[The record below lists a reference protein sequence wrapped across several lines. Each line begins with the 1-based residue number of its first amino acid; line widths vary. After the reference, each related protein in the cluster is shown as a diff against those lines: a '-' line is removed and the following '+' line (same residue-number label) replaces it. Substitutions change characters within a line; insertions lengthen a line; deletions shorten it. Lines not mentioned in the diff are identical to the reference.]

1 VVVSE
6 LRPGSA
12 LGGGVAPGVLAGAA
26 AAVGVAYA
34 AVSAY
39 WALGGQA
46 LLSTLGQPFER
57 WGHSGT
63 TAASVALWAVV
74 VVKVAAAALPAVSLR
89 WAPGRGWR
97 RWARAL
103 AWIAGCILIAYGL
116 VVSAGD
122 WLSESGAIGA
132 AGAKNH
138 RALAWHAFCWDPWF
152 LLWGALATGA
162 LLWERRRLSRSLLH
176 RNHPVA
182 PGRRPADPSSIERR
196 QRGRYT
202 SLRCSSQSTCTTC
215 AASSMR

>member
-6 LRPGSA
+6 PRPGSA
-12 LGGGVAPGVLAGAA
+12 LGSGVAPGVLAGAA
-26 AAVGVAYA
+26 AALGVAYA

-97 RWARAL
+97 RWARTL
-103 AWIAGCILIAYGL
+103 AWTAGCILIAYGL

-132 AGAKNH
+132 AGAKDH
-138 RALAWHAFCWDPWF
+138 RALVWHAFCWDPWF

-162 LLWERRRLSRSLLH
+162 LLYERRPSVRFPVAQ
-176 RNHPVA
+176 NHHVA
-182 PGRRPADPSSIERR
+182 PGRRPSDPSSTGRGH
-196 QRGRYT
+196 RGRYT
-202 SLRCSSQSTCTTC
+202 SLRCSSQSTCTIC